1 MCYSLRSLL
10 KFSIETNDGLLK
22 QVEEGDYE
30 GLVSV
35 MGHLSNVQER
45 QDQYDSMFEP
55 LTFTLHLLQT
65 YDVEIPDDV
74 YTLMQVRLL
83 LVVLFIII
91 ILGNYFSDLF
101 IPEVH
106 VFCFLRSYQEN
117 GIRPRKT
124 RQKLNRM

>member
-10 KFSIETNDGLLK
+10 KFSIDTNDGLLK
-22 QVEEGDYE
+22 PIEEGDYE

-55 LTFTLHLLQT
+55 LTFTLNLLQT

-74 YTLMQVRLL
+74 YTLMQVRSLL
-83 LVVLFIII
+83 YYSLKLF
-91 ILGNYFSDLF
+91 
-101 IPEVH
+101 
-106 VFCFLRSYQEN
+106 
-117 GIRPRKT
+117 
-124 RQKLNRM
+124 